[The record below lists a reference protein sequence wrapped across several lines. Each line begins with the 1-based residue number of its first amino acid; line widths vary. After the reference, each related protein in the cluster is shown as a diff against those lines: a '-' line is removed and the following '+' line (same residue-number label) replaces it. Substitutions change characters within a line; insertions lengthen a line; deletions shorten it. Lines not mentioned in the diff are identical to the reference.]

1 MSFLRW
7 TMAILNDT
15 KLLEKIDFKPHE
27 GQQAVLEAV
36 KNDWIREIVLS
47 AGRRFGKSILCAYL
61 VLREI
66 LRPNRRVWIVSVNYD
81 LTQKVFSYLLQ
92 FISKIFDTKSFKV
105 HTRPFPK
112 LTLPNGSWVECRSAE
127 NPNSLLGEELDLL
140 IVDEAAMMPPL
151 IYERYLLPTTTSR
164 KGRTVFISTPFGQNW
179 FYHKYLEC
187 TEREDGSAFN
197 FPSNTN
203 PSFPKEEWERM
214 MQLMPEQV
222 FKQEHLASFLPDAAG
237 VFRGVMEVIND
248 NTLKDAKA
256 GEVYVA
262 GVDLGKHNDFTV
274 ISIFD
279 TSTNKLV
286 YFDRFNKIDYPLQKA
301 RVIAA
306 ARRYNDAK
314 IIIDSTG
321 VGDPISDDIQRE
333 GLLVEDYKL
342 TNKSK
347 KNIIDKLSIFI
358 EQKRISIPNIPEIIN
373 ELQAFGY
380 TMTDAGN
387 VKYSAPQGLHDDI
400 VISLALAVWGLTEV
414 TDKRNALEEA
424 LRKRASSERRNSYL

>member
-1 MSFLRW
+1 MKVV
-7 TMAILNDT
+7 NDS
-15 KLLEKIDFKPHE
+15 KLLEKIGFTPHE
-27 GQQAVLEAV
+27 GQQVVLEALKKPQV
-36 KNDWIREIVLS
+36 REIVLS

-66 LRPNRRVWIVSVNYD
+66 LRPNRQIWIVSVNYD

-92 FISKIFDTKSFKV
+92 FTSKIFDPKTFKV
-105 HTRPFPK
+105 SNRPYPK
-112 LTLPNGSWVECRSAE
+112 MVLPNGSWVECRSAE
-127 NPNSLLGEELDLL
+127 NPNSLLGEEIDLL
-140 IVDEAAMMPPL
+140 IIDEAAMMPPM
-151 IYERYLLPTTTSR
+151 IYERYLLPVTTSR

-179 FYHKYLEC
+179 FYHKFLEC
-187 TEREDGSAFN
+187 TERSDGSSFN
-197 FPSNTN
+197 FPSNVN

-214 MQLMPEQV
+214 MELMPEQV

-237 VFRGVMEVIND
+237 VFRGVQEVVND
-248 NTLKDAKA
+248 NCLADSVK
-256 GEVYVA
+256 GGVYVA

-279 TSTNKLV
+279 TSTNKMV

-358 EQKRISIPNIPEIIN
+358 EQKRITIPNITEIIN

-380 TMTDAGN
+380 VMTDAGN

-414 TDKRNALEEA
+414 TDTRNAFQEE
-424 LRKRASSERRNSYL
+424 LRKRSLRSDTYL

>member
-1 MSFLRW
+1 M
-7 TMAILNDT
+7 ILNDT
-15 KLLEKIDFKPHE
+15 KLLEKIGFKPHE
-27 GQQAVLEAV
+27 GQKAVLEEV
-36 KNDWIREIVLS
+36 KNEWKREIVLA

-66 LRPNRRVWIVSVNYD
+66 LKPNRKVWIVSVNYD

-92 FISKIFDTKSFKV
+92 FISKIFDNKSFKV

-140 IVDEAAMMPPL
+140 IIDEAAMMPPL
-151 IYERYLLPTTTSR
+151 IYDRYLLPTTTSR
-164 KGRTVFISTPFGQNW
+164 RGRTVFISTPFGQNW

-187 TEREDGSAFN
+187 IEREDGSAFN

-203 PSFPKEEWERM
+203 PTFPKEEWERM

-237 VFRGVMEVIND
+237 VFRGVMSVVND
-248 NTLKDAKA
+248 NCLKDAKA

-347 KNIIDKLSIFI
+347 KNIIDKLSIYI
-358 EQKRISIPNIPEIIN
+358 EQKRITIPNITEIIN

-380 TMTDAGN
+380 VMTDAGN

-424 LRKRASSERRNSYL
+424 LIRRASGGRKDNYL